1 MLLALPILALAPA
14 AADACDAGSFDPAD
28 QPPFGG
34 QTTTLSR
41 PLAQAARVQGFL
53 LTPGQATAMATAA
66 LTPQGSVRRFE
77 TRTRT
82 GAGSARQWQVDYFDA
97 SGDDVGQ
104 VVIDDARGCAV
115 ETWTGTQVDTKLARG
130 YPGAVSGDVN
140 HLWIW
145 LPLCL
150 LFLAPFVDPRKP
162 LRLIHLDLLALLGFS
177 VSLAFFNHAKIE
189 ASVALVYPVLAYV
202 FLRMLIAGFRPTEAR
217 DRLLPF
223 APRGLLV
230 AGIVALVAFHTAYVA
245 REGKVIDV
253 GLAGVIGADRLLN
266 GEEVYGPGASS
277 GMPIRGDVY
286 GPVNYLAYVPFE
298 QALPWSGQWDE
309 VSAARAAALGFE
321 LLTALALFALGR
333 RVRAGPEG
341 TTLGVALAYAW
352 LAFPFTMY
360 TLGSSFND
368 SLVALL
374 VVCCLL
380 VISSPPGRGALAALA
395 GLTKFGPLI
404 LAPLFAAGHGER
416 RPRPLLLFTVAFLAT
431 AAIVTIPLLPD
442 GGFRELYDR
451 TLGYQA
457 SRGSPFSVWGQA
469 PSLHFLQTVSKVVA
483 LGLAALFFFV
493 PEATH
498 DAAGGRPR
506 RRGADR
512 GPGDRQS
519 LVLSLRDLVRP
530 ARAVGRVRAAQGPG
544 AGDPAPVGTDFDRR
558 SSGPRRSFD
567 IGPRIE
573 GRTERT
579 ISGMTGAMRQIVAF
593 GGGGFSQESGNPLL
607 DDYVLGLTGTASPR
621 VCFLPTASGDADHYL
636 VRFYNTLSRSLRG
649 PRTSAC
655 SGATGACPTSAPTC
669 WRRT

>member
-1 MLLALPILALAPA
+1 MRPVPIVLITTALLAVSAPA
-14 AADACDAGSFDPAD
+14 AQACDAGSFDPAD

-34 QTTTLSR
+34 TTTTLSH
-41 PLAQAARVQGFL
+41 PLSPGARISGFD
-53 LTPGQATAMATAA
+53 LTPGRATAVATGA
-66 LTPQGSVRRFE
+66 LTPEGSVRRFE

-82 GAGSARQWQVDYFDA
+82 GSGLPRQWQVDYFDA

-104 VVIDDARGCAV
+104 VVIDDAGGCVV
-115 ETWTGTQVDTKLARG
+115 EKWTGTQIDTKLARG

-145 LPLCL
+145 LPLCI
-150 LFLAPFVDPRKP
+150 LFLAPFVDPRRP
-162 LRLIHLDLLALLGFS
+162 LRLIHLDLLTLLAFS

-189 ASVALVYPVLAYV
+189 ASVALIYPVLAYV
-202 FLRMLIAGFRPTEAR
+202 FLRMLIAGFRPVETR
-217 DRLLPF
+217 DRLLPL

-230 AGIVALVAFHTAYVA
+230 AGIVALVGFHTAYVA
-245 REGKVIDV
+245 TEGKVIDV
-253 GLAGVIGADRLLN
+253 GLAGAIGADRLVD
-266 GEEVYGPGASS
+266 GDEVYGPGASS

-286 GPVNYLAYVPFE
+286 GPVNYLTYVPFE
-298 QALPWSGQWDE
+298 QAFPWSGEWDS

-341 TTLGVALAYAW
+341 TTLGISLAYAW

-380 VISSPPGRGALAALA
+380 MISSPPGRGALAALA

-404 LAPLFAAGHGER
+404 LAPLFAAGRGER
-416 RPRPLLLFTVAFLAT
+416 RPRPLILFALAFLAT

-469 PSLHFLQTVSKVVA
+469 PSLHFLQTVSKVFA
-483 LGLAALFFFV
+483 LGLAVLFFFV
-493 PEATH
+493 P
-498 DAAGGRPR
+498 R
-506 RRGADR
+506 RRSTIQVAAMAAALMIAVQVTANHWFYPYVVWFAPLVLVAVFAQRR
-512 GPGDRQS
+512 GPE
-519 LVLSLRDLVRP
+519 P
-530 ARAVGRVRAAQGPG
+530 AIQTR
-544 AGDPAPVGTDFDRR
+544 
-558 SSGPRRSFD
+558 
-567 IGPRIE
+567 
-573 GRTERT
+573 
-579 ISGMTGAMRQIVAF
+579 
-593 GGGGFSQESGNPLL
+593 
-607 DDYVLGLTGTASPR
+607 
-621 VCFLPTASGDADHYL
+621 
-636 VRFYNTLSRSLRG
+636 
-649 PRTSAC
+649 
-655 SGATGACPTSAPTC
+655 
-669 WRRT
+669 

>member
-1 MLLALPILALAPA
+1 MRPSRAALLALAFLLALPA
-14 AADACDAGSFDPAD
+14 AAQACDGGSFDPAN

-34 QTTTLSR
+34 QTTTLSS
-41 PLAQAARVQGFL
+41 PLRQGERLPGFQ
-53 LTPGQATAMATAA
+53 LTPGRATAIATGA
-66 LTPQGSVRRFE
+66 LTPSGSVRRFE
-77 TRTRT
+77 VRTRT
-82 GAGSARQWQVDYFDA
+82 GSGMPRQWQVDYFDA
-97 SGDDVGQ
+97 GGNDVGQ
-104 VVIDDARGCAV
+104 VLIDDAGSCV
-115 ETWTGTQVDTKLARG
+115 LEKWTGTQVDTKLARG
-130 YPGAVSGDVN
+130 YPGAVSGKVN

-145 LPLCL
+145 VPLCV
-150 LFLAPFVDPRKP
+150 LFLAPFVDPRRP

-189 ASVALVYPVLAYV
+189 ASVALVYPVLGYLFV
-202 FLRMLIAGFRPTEAR
+202 RMLIAGFRPVETR

-245 REGKVIDV
+245 TEGKVIDV
-253 GLAGVIGADRLLN
+253 GLAGVIGADRLVK
-266 GEEVYGPGASS
+266 GDEVYGPGASS

-286 GPVNYLAYVPFE
+286 GPVNYLSYVPFE
-298 QALPWSGQWDE
+298 QALPWSGRWDE

-341 TTLGVALAYAW
+341 TTLGICLAYAW

-360 TLGSSFND
+360 ALGSSFND

-380 VISSPPGRGALAALA
+380 VLSSPPARGAVSALA

-416 RPRPLLLFTVAFLAT
+416 RPRPLVLFALAFLAT

-469 PSLHFLQTVSKVVA
+469 PSLHFLQTASKVFA
-483 LGLAALFFFV
+483 LGLAVLFFFV
-493 PEATH
+493 PSRRSTVQVAALGAALLIAVQVTANHWFYPYVVWFAPLLLLATF
-498 DAAGGRPR
+498 AQ
-506 RRGADR
+506 RRGPEPAIR
-512 GPGDRQS
+512 
-519 LVLSLRDLVRP
+519 RP
-530 ARAVGRVRAAQGPG
+530 
-544 AGDPAPVGTDFDRR
+544 
-558 SSGPRRSFD
+558 
-567 IGPRIE
+567 
-573 GRTERT
+573 
-579 ISGMTGAMRQIVAF
+579 
-593 GGGGFSQESGNPLL
+593 
-607 DDYVLGLTGTASPR
+607 
-621 VCFLPTASGDADHYL
+621 
-636 VRFYNTLSRSLRG
+636 
-649 PRTSAC
+649 
-655 SGATGACPTSAPTC
+655 
-669 WRRT
+669 